1 MIRPTLLPSKIAFR
15 QVAKFTSSKTT
26 LAMALKEG
34 DTIPNVVF
42 KARVRD
48 EKLGGPN
55 PFTWK
60 DVTTSELF
68 KGKRSVL
75 FALPGGSFL
84 YFCMQLL

>member
-1 MIRPTLLPSKIAFR
+1 MIRPTLFPSKIALR

-48 EKLGGPN
+48 EKLGGTN

-75 FALPGGSFL
+75 FALPGG
-84 YFCMQLL
+84 